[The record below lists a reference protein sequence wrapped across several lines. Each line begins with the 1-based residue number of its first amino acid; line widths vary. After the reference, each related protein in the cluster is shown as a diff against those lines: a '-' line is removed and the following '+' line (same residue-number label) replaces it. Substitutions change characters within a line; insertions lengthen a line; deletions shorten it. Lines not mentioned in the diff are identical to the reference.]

1 MTKDQLN
8 QIIQRRDALKKELNA
23 ADTEVTIRKR
33 QLKEL
38 APQRKAIEQECLE
51 KFECE
56 IGSLADKLSEL
67 SEKAAQNITT
77 LESKLA
83 EAKNPKTQED

>member
-8 QIIQRRDALKKELNA
+8 QIIQRRDALKKEFNA
-23 ADTEVTIRKR
+23 ADTEVAIRKR

-38 APQRKAIEQECLE
+38 APQRKEIEQECLD

-56 IGSLADKLSEL
+56 IGLLADKLSEL
-67 SEKAAQNITT
+67 SEQVAKDMTA
-77 LESKLA
+77 LEAKLA
-83 EAKNPKTQED
+83 DAKAPKTQEA